1 MSQRLPLISLMLS
14 ADRLDLVPALSCI
27 KGDIPLNIFFLSPNP
42 KRCAAQHCDKH
53 VVKMIIEYAQL
64 LSTAHHVI
72 DGDAARSDIY
82 RVTHK
87 NHPSAVWVRQSA
99 EHYGYVKDL
108 LVELCGEYTRRYGK
122 VHKTERTVLPALL
135 LPPKNMPMNGGWT
148 NPPQCMPDEYKAATT
163 VQAYRTYYR
172 SAKAHFAKWSAPA
185 AAPAWF

>member
-1 MSQRLPLISLMLS
+1 M
-14 ADRLDLVPALSCI
+14 
-27 KGDIPLNIFFLSPNP
+27 NIFFLSLNP
-42 KRCAAQHCDKH
+42 RRCAAQHCDKH

-108 LVELCGEYTRRYGK
+108 LVELCSEYTRRYGK

-135 LPPKNMPMNGGWT
+135 LPPKNMPMNGGWS

-172 SAKAHFAKWSAPA
+172 STKAHFAKWSAPA